1 VEFLATYAGRSSD
14 LAAYLIGA
22 QINNDLNL
30 RLQYLAGLGLNSMAA
45 PQIYREILTYRRF
58 PQDLL
63 TGAGGRLDAL
73 RTLLPAAR

>member
-1 VEFLATYAGRSSD
+1 LAP
-14 LAAYLIGA
+14 YLIGA

-58 PQDLL
+58 PADLL

-73 RTLLPAAR
+73 RTLLPAGR